1 MLVYGSVYKESLKY
15 MQIMLQHNLNKFWN
29 KFELVISV
37 VDNMFKIC
45 ENNVVLFL
53 NNFTTNFNI
62 ITDIRMEFILKS
74 CLKC

>member
-62 ITDIRMEFILKS
+62 ITDISMEFILKS